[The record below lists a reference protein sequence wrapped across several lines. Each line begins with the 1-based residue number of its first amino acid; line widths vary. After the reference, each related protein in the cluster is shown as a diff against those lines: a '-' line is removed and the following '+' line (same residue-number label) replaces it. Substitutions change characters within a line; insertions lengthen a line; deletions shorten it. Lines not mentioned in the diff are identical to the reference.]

1 MIKKKYFR
9 LINSSFLFFKFKKI
23 EKIYGK
29 GDGNFENILSSKHL
43 KIELNRI
50 KHMRK
55 NQVIELEF
63 TILPSFR
70 PNVEIIFPLD
80 FGDEDVDLSAYFT
93 ILLSKKLTIFF
104 SGSLPLF
111 KNINFR
117 QSEIV
122 KIDIKSSKIWGSDK
136 VFSELYLERKKYIKQ
151 ENFNKNQKKNFS
163 TKIKTT
169 FLLNGSL
176 KFRNSSSYSISSISV
191 IGFSKNKSLIWYNM
205 GPEFRFNLRK

>member
-1 MIKKKYFR
+1 MIKKKYIR
-9 LINSSFLFFKFKKI
+9 EISSSFLFFKYKKI
-23 EKIYGK
+23 EKIYEK
-29 GDGNFENILSSKHL
+29 DGNWENILSSKHL
-43 KIELNRI
+43 KMKLNRI

-55 NQVIELEF
+55 NQIIELEF

-70 PNVEIIFPLD
+70 PNMEIIFPLD
-80 FGDEDVDLSAYFT
+80 FEDEDVDSSVYFT

-111 KNINFR
+111 KNINVR

-136 VFSELYLERKKYIKQ
+136 VFSELYLERERNVNQ
-151 ENFNKNQKKNFS
+151 ENFKKNQKKNFS
-163 TKIKTT
+163 TKIKSI
-169 FLLNGSL
+169 FILNGSL
-176 KFRNSSSYSISSISV
+176 KFRNSSSHSISYISV